1 MEVPFPISGSWSIYG
16 VYRPAG
22 AGRREIKYKGRR
34 GGGEKGETKET
45 KQQRG
50 KKGAGAM
57 DRPRT
62 KSPDFISTASFVLKE
77 GRQDKGTVTS
87 SIPHSLAHSCQH
99 KKDGCD
105 GVSAPQYKWFRAGS
119 PFPVWCRHHEW
130 PAAHSGGSRHRV
142 RRETK
147 RHTAPL
153 EFIHLSEL
161 RVCHL

>member
-1 MEVPFPISGSWSIYG
+1 MRKTPCTVSGTQKFHKWKFPFPSLGAGLYMGSIG
-16 VYRPAG
+16 QG

-34 GGGEKGETKET
+34 EEGRRG
-45 KQQRG
+45 KQRRQSSRGRATRVRG

-105 GVSAPQYKWFRAGS
+105 GVSAPQYK
-119 PFPVWCRHHEW
+119 
-130 PAAHSGGSRHRV
+130 
-142 RRETK
+142 
-147 RHTAPL
+147 
-153 EFIHLSEL
+153 
-161 RVCHL
+161 